1 MSTTD
6 AMSATWTK
14 LLAPYGG
21 ADAKRSVWQLVSAAL
36 RFAASWA
43 LMYFALGV
51 GYWLTLILAVPAAF
65 CLIRLFIIQ
74 HDCGHGAFFK
84 SSRAADITGS
94 ILGVLTLTPYHYSRK
109 THALHHATSGNHEH
123 PAFTDITTLPH
134 HEYAAPTRC
143 GRFENRPAPPPPAL
157 V

>member
-1 MSTTD
+1 MGPSD

-14 LLAPYGG
+14 LLAPYREP
-21 ADAKRSVWQLVSAAL
+21 DAKRSVWQLVSAAL
-36 RFAASWA
+36 MFAASWA

-94 ILGVLTLTPYHYSRK
+94 ILCVFPLTPSPSPP
-109 THALHHATSGNHEH
+109 T
-123 PAFTDITTLPH
+123 PH
-134 HEYAAPTRC
+134 
-143 GRFENRPAPPPPAL
+143 PPPPPPSP
-157 V
+157 